1 MLGGLLAPCILTAG
15 FQMVFGLQGKGA
27 ATREHPTYPFR
38 ELLATEDREEVDQEW
53 NELLDSVDNLNE
65 SLNQ

>member
-1 MLGGLLAPCILTAG
+1 MG
-15 FQMVFGLQGKGA
+15 FGLRGKGA
-27 ATREHPTYPFR
+27 TTRERPTYPFR